1 MPDHIVTLE
10 TRVDYD
16 AFCAASTSDWPLRAA
31 VPTSEDIRY
40 ASELR
45 LQLRDRYLRR
55 PERPVAPWCVGA
67 D

>member
-1 MPDHIVTLE
+1 MVTME
-10 TRVDYD
+10 SRVDYD
-16 AFCAASTSDWPLRAA
+16 AFCAASTSDWPFQAA

-55 PERPVAPWCVGA
+55 PERPVGPWCVGA